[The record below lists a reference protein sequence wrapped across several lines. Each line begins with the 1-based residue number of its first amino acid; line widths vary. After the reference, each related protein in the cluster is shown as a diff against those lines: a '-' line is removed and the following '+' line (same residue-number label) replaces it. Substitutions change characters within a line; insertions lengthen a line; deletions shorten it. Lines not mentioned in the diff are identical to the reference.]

1 MMSGCAAVVVLE
13 AVESSNLLVTFA
25 GIALGILVMRLLDM
39 IPTEGLVFDQVKG
52 ERARKCLLLF
62 WSVLIHSIGEGLC
75 IGSSA
80 VSAHGTGYLVTACI
94 ALHNIPE
101 GAAIALAFL
110 TRGVSKR
117 TSIILSVVSN
127 AMQPLASVPAYFLL
141 RGESDLVPLGLG
153 FASGCMASIVCT
165 DIVPDAM
172 ELKALTRTTA

>member
-101 GAAIALAFL
+101 GAAIAPAF
-110 TRGVSKR
+110 
-117 TSIILSVVSN
+117 
-127 AMQPLASVPAYFLL
+127 FLL

-165 DIVPDAM
+165 DIV
-172 ELKALTRTTA
+172 